1 MNLRDLSRG
10 LVDYISDQSD
20 NFTRDEAQ
28 SFRVVLKRIMYETK
42 VYTDLDEAT
51 ALRVLRDLN

>member
-28 SFRVVLKRIMYETK
+28 AFRVVLKRIMYETK

>member
-1 MNLRDLSRG
+1 MNLRDLSRD
-10 LVDYISDQSD
+10 LVDYISDRSD